1 MAVKKVLSIQISD
14 VVTKL
19 CLVSY
24 NKKTPVVYKSICFE
38 NPEMSV
44 EDGFVIDRNVYETAL
59 QEQLSNNKIK
69 CKDVVFVLSGT
80 KIMSREVTIPDMKE
94 SLILGFIEDERDE
107 YFPMDTSDYLFTYN
121 ILEEKKEEKQL
132 RIMIYAAQDVL
143 IKNYITLASELGLK
157 LHAIDYEG
165 NAIYQWQKKPSHEP
179 CSIYLQINERN
190 SMLTILEDNELAL
203 QRNMPFGI
211 DALTSFMMASDC
223 FENISH
229 RNAIERLCEKELLF
243 TNYETMMA
251 SYPENDDEVRLHELK
266 CRLTETVRGL
276 IENLTRALEYY
287 NAKNRD
293 AVVDKIVIGG
303 VGAQIRNLRKLL
315 QSEFIGIEFEK
326 CLELPGAKIH
336 RNNPVTAKRG
346 TEFIACVGAAET
358 TINFYDGQNKQK
370 AGGFKAFCII
380 SILLVM
386 VAAGVIVYNGKLQ
399 YDRAEDERKKAERT
413 KNELEATGIE
423 EVEAEANRK
432 AAIASEFM
440 IWDDSTFRFNEQWN
454 EVLKALETDSTE
466 NILVSSVSSSD
477 TGLSM
482 NLTVASKEEAAK
494 LIEQLKFIPYFSSVS
509 VYNIT
514 ETENTET
521 GMKSVAFTALCTYK
535 QPEAED
541 NGEEAE

>member
-132 RIMIYAAQDVL
+132 RIMIYAAQDIL

-251 SYPENDDEVRLHELK
+251 SYPENDDEVKLHELK

-336 RNNPVTAKRG
+336 KNNPITAKRG

-380 SILLVM
+380 SVLLVM
-386 VAAGVIVYNGKLQ
+386 AAAGVIVYNGKLQ
-399 YDRAEDERKKAERT
+399 FDRAEDERKKTE
-413 KNELEATGIE
+413 KIKDELEATGIE
-423 EVEAEANRK
+423 AVEAEADRK
-432 AAIASEFM
+432 AAVAAEFM
-440 IWDDSTFRFNEQWN
+440 TWDESTFRFNELWN
-454 EVLKALETDSTE
+454 EVLKALESDSTE
-466 NILVSSVSSSD
+466 NILVSSISSSD

-535 QPEAED
+535 QPDADD

>member
-1 MAVKKVLSIQISD
+1 MAVKKVLTIQIAD
-14 VVTKL
+14 VITKA

-24 NKKTPVVYKSICFE
+24 NKKTPVIYKSISFE

-44 EDGFVIDRNVYETAL
+44 EDGFVIDRNVYETEL
-59 QEQLSNNKIK
+59 QEQLAKNKIK

-80 KIMSREVTIPDMKE
+80 KIMSREVLIPDMKE

-143 IKNYITLASELGLK
+143 IKNYITLASEMGFK

-165 NAIYQWQKKPSHEP
+165 NAIYQWQKKPAHEH

-211 DALTSFMMASDC
+211 DALVNFMMASDV

-229 RNAIERLCEKELLF
+229 RNAIERLCDKELLF

-251 SYPENDDEVRLHELK
+251 SYPENDEEVKLHELK

-293 AVVDKIVIGG
+293 AVVDRIVIGG

-336 RNNPVTAKRG
+336 RNNPITARRG

-358 TINFYDGQNKQK
+358 TINFYDGQSKQK

-380 SILLVM
+380 SVLLVM
-386 VAAGVIVYNGKLQ
+386 GAMGVIVYNGKLR
-399 YDRAEDERKKAERT
+399 YDQAEAERKQTENE
-413 KNELEATGIE
+413 KNALEATGIE
-423 EVEAEANRK
+423 NVEAEANRK
-432 AAIASEFM
+432 AAIAEELM
-440 IWDDSTFRFNEQWN
+440 AWDDSTYRHNEMWN
-454 EVLKALETDSTE
+454 EVLECLEIDSTE
-466 NILVSSVSSSD
+466 NILVSSISSSD

-482 NLTVASKEEAAK
+482 NVTVGSKEEAAK
-494 LIEQLKFIPYFSSVS
+494 LIEQLRFIPYFDSVS
-509 VYNIT
+509 VYNIA
-514 ETENTET
+514 ETENSET
-521 GMKSVAFTALCTYK
+521 GQKRVAFTALCTYK
-535 QPEAED
+535 LPEMNDE
-541 NGEEAE
+541 GEEAE